1 MNGDFR
7 KQIEEY
13 RTEMK
18 NYVKEND
25 ATNGLNLKSKEEV
38 KEYVKKHEIDSI
50 RVWFTD
56 TIGFLKSFSI
66 TSNELDNALNEG
78 MGFDGSSIEGY
89 SRIQE
94 SDMIAMPIPK
104 TTQLIPFKIGGSK
117 AIRMFAKVQTPE
129 GELYPRDPRNILK
142 QNLEKL
148 KKHDLT
154 TMYVG
159 PEAEFF
165 YFKENNSP
173 QVIDEAGYFDLNPTD
188 VGDSLREL
196 TVFAL
201 QSMGIE
207 VEYHHHEVAP
217 SQHEIDLKYK
227 EALRMADN
235 LLTYKWLVKEIAR
248 QNGVHATFMPKPL
261 AKENGSG
268 MHVHLSLFKDKE
280 NKFYN
285 HEDEKHLSELAK
297 KFIAGTLKHASEMCL
312 TTNQWTNS
320 YKRLIPGF
328 EAPVYI
334 AWAERNRSALVRV
347 PVYKPGKEDATRIE
361 LRFPDAA
368 CNPYLAFAA
377 MLGAG
382 LEGVEKNY
390 ELPNSISADLYKMS
404 LEQREEL
411 GIKQLP
417 HDLYD
422 AVMSAK
428 DSELMK
434 KVIGNGTLNHLVR
447 TKLEEHFSHKLDI
460 TKKELRDYLKL

>member
-1 MNGDFR
+1 MNGNFR

-25 ATNGLNLKSKEEV
+25 ATNGLNLKNKEEV

-285 HEDEKHLSELAK
+285 YEDDKHLSEFAK

-328 EAPVYI
+328 EAPVYV

-390 ELPNSISADLYKMS
+390 ELPNSISADLYKMT

-417 HDLYD
+417 QDLYD

-428 DSELMK
+428 GSELMR